1 MGVDYLQC
9 DGCQTGYRDDSDYAC
24 YCDCG
29 NSFCSKECGKL
40 DNYLDPATQEEPEE
54 DDPAYQ
60 DFLDGE
66 CHIDKTK
73 PITCVVCRYESHT
86 DYVLLEAV
94 IKHFNITKEIAIN
107 IWKANKS
114 EKNKVKKPNS
124 AE

>member
-9 DGCQTGYRDDSDYAC
+9 NGCQTGYRDDSDYAC

-40 DNYLDPATQEEPEE
+40 DNYEVLDEIDE
-54 DDPAYQ
+54 DDPRYQ
-60 DFLDGE
+60 DYVDGE
-66 CHIDKTK
+66 CHIDKSK
-73 PITCVVCRYESHT
+73 PITCVVCRYESYT

-107 IWKANKS
+107 IWRA
-114 EKNKVKKPNS
+114 EKRHVRK
-124 AE
+124 